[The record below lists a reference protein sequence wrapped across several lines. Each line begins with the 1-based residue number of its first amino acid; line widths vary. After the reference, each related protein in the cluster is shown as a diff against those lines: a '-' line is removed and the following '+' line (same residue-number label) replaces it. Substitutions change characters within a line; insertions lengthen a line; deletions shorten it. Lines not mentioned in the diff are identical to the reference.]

1 MTSVLVTGVAGFV
14 GSHVARALLARGES
28 VVGIDNF
35 SDYYDPVLK
44 FARVKPLSETAG
56 FTFIEGDIS
65 DRDTMLRLADR
76 QGDLDRIVHLA
87 AQPGIRHSRIDP
99 YVYVQTNVMGHLVL
113 LELAR
118 RLGPQLRHLV
128 YASSSSVYGGNEKIP
143 FAVGDRVDHP
153 VSLYAATKRS
163 GELMTETYVHQYG
176 LKATGLRYFTVYG
189 PWGRPD
195 MSPYIFARAIHE
207 GRTIPLYHHGRLKRD
222 FTYIDDIV
230 AGTLAALDR
239 PLETAGH
246 RLYNL
251 GGSRSEEILDVIA
264 LFEKALGRKAII
276 ELKPGEPGDMPETAA
291 DIDATTRDFGW
302 TPKVTIERG
311 IPLFVDWFKEYNRL

>member
-14 GSHVARALLARGES
+14 GSYVARALLARGER
-28 VVGIDNF
+28 VLGIDNF

-44 FARVKPLSETAG
+44 FARLKPLRETAG

-65 DRDTMLRLADR
+65 DRQTMMALADR
-76 QGDLDRIVHLA
+76 HEGVDRIVHLA
-87 AQPGIRHSRIDP
+87 AQPGIRHSQIDP
-99 YVYVQTNVMGHLVL
+99 YIYVQTNVMGHLVV

-118 RLGPQLRHLV
+118 RLGSRLRHLV
-128 YASSSSVYGGNEKIP
+128 YASSSSVYGGNDKIP

-207 GRTIPLYHHGRLKRD
+207 GRTIPLYHHGKLKRD
-222 FTYIDDIV
+222 FTYIDDIA
-230 AGTLAALDR
+230 AGTLVALDL
-239 PLETAGH
+239 PPATAGH

-264 LFEKALGRKAII
+264 LFEKALGRKAVI

-302 TPKVTIERG
+302 TPKVTVDQG

>member
-14 GSHVARALLARGES
+14 GSHVARALLARGEK

-44 FARVKPLSETAG
+44 FARVKPLRETAG
-56 FTFIEGDIS
+56 FTFVEGDIS
-65 DRDTMLRLADR
+65 DRETVLGLADR
-76 QGDLDRIVHLA
+76 HGDLDRIVHLA

-128 YASSSSVYGGNEKIP
+128 YASSSSVYGGNKIP

-163 GELMTETYVHQYG
+163 GELMTETYVHQFG
-176 LKATGLRYFTVYG
+176 LKATGLRFFTVYG

-222 FTYIDDIV
+222 FTYVDDIV
-230 AGTLAALDR
+230 AGTLAALDQ
-239 PLETAGH
+239 PPATAGH

-264 LFEKALGRKAII
+264 LFEKALGKKAII

-291 DIDATTRDFGW
+291 DIAATTQDFGW
-302 TPKVTIERG
+302 TPKVPVEQG
-311 IPLFVDWFKEYNRL
+311 IPLFVDWFKAYNRL